1 MRDADGIKR
10 GLVVFFV
17 GCSLAVLAYWPWVW
31 AQDAFAEGVLA
42 VQQQGAVPLSH
53 ISAELLMA
61 LVTLVAAGAWAR
73 KLPWGAP
80 LLLFGLGMFAYGT
93 LNALGWALYESPPLA
108 VLMALVLGGSL
119 LALPR
124 LIHDL
129 TRR

>member
-1 MRDADGIKR
+1 MREADGIKR
-10 GLVVFFV
+10 GLVLFFV
-17 GCSLAVLAYWPWVW
+17 ACSLAVLAYWPWVL
-31 AQDAFAEGVLA
+31 ARGDSAEGLLD
-42 VQQQGAVPLSH
+42 VQPRPTVPLSH
-53 ISAELLMA
+53 LSAELLMA
-61 LVTLVAAGAWAR
+61 LVTLVAAAAWAR

-80 LLLFGLGMFAYGT
+80 LLLFGLGMFSYGT

-108 VLMALVLGGSL
+108 VLIALVLGGSM